1 MGKLSGFMSQLMSRN
16 VSKPSLYYV
25 EIVPPPMFKK
35 SKVEFSGDDLELIS
49 LWCAAAQTPQ
59 STILTRDEY
68 VQAGTRRK
76 YAYDQDYT
84 NLTLSFYLDQEYKVK
99 KFFDLWKQA
108 IVPQRRNFEYPDDYT
123 AETINLYII
132 DQSENKTYLY
142 EYSRVFPKSN
152 NAVEL
157 NYANSTTV
165 ATLTVD
171 FVFEEAYFTAF
182 NDQGV
187 VTTTSRPIVETKTL
201 PAAVQ
206 NKEVAQDLGQ
216 NGVSEDAGYVGGGYS
231 VESGGGGTGSSGG
244 ASGSF

>member
-1 MGKLSGFMSQLMSRN
+1 MGKLSEFTAQLQSRN

-25 EIVPPPMFKK
+25 EIVPPPLM
-35 SKVEFSGDDLELIS
+35 SPPYAISGMSDMNLIS

-68 VQAGTRRK
+68 VEAGTRRK

-84 NLTLSFYLDQEYKVK
+84 NLTLSFYLDQDYNVK

-108 IVPQRRNFEYPDDYT
+108 IVPQRRNFEYPDGYT
-123 AETINLYII
+123 AEKINVYII
-132 DQSENKTYLY
+132 NQEEKSTYLY
-142 EYSRVFPKSN
+142 EYSRAYPKSN

-165 ATLTVD
+165 ATLTID

-182 NDQGV
+182 NDQGA
-187 VTTTSRPIVETKTL
+187 VTITSRPKNETKTL
-201 PAAVQ
+201 PPQVL
-206 NKEVAQDLGQ
+206 NKEVSQEVNQ
-216 NGVSEDAGYVGGGYS
+216 DAGYETPMGDI
-231 VESGGGGTGSSGG
+231 
-244 ASGSF
+244 AF